1 MAPFFKTKTDPNHSQ
16 EIEWL
21 SFSYK
26 KHLRKFKSS
35 RSRSSLTYP
44 LNEGGAGRKGGQKQ
58 RERKYQQEEI
68 HTSNQLFSEI
78 WHNNEP
84 FEITFVIDIQIERNF
99 CNYCRNEFP
108 RGPFLIVPYDIAIKP
123 KERWKYLNRNRKS
136 ESEPLYLPSSAKKLT
151 TRFYRIRRRCIF
163 NRFPYFK
170 AELLKHEHIALT
182 KIHKKIL
189 KEQVDVS
196 IWFEKGN
203 KNSFILQDIA
213 CNNPERSSVM
223 TTYASVSFL

>member
-1 MAPFFKTKTDPNHSQ
+1 MAPSSKTKTDPNHSQ
-16 EIEWL
+16 KNERL
-21 SFSYK
+21 SVSYK

-44 LNEGGAGRKGGQKQ
+44 LNEGGAGRKSGQKR

-78 WHNNEP
+78 WRNNKP
-84 FEITFVIDIQIERNF
+84 FEITLVKDIPVERNF

-108 RGPFLIVPYDIAIKP
+108 RGPLLIVPYDVAINHKG
-123 KERWKYLNRNRKS
+123 RWKYLNWNRKS
-136 ESEPLYLPSSAKKLT
+136 ELEPLYLPSSAKKLT
-151 TRFYRIRRRCIF
+151 TRFYCIRRCIF

-170 AELLKHEHIALT
+170 AELLKHENIALT
-182 KIHKKIL
+182 ESHKKIL

-196 IWFEKGN
+196 I
-203 KNSFILQDIA
+203 
-213 CNNPERSSVM
+213 
-223 TTYASVSFL
+223 